1 MFEAPAGFDPQLRF
15 AVPSGHFFDI
25 DDISISNLPHGKTA
39 PAGRNEVFGIK
50 PGELPEQQH
59 QSENVPQRGD
69 HEFHKNG
76 DRKSTRLNSSHVS
89 ISYAVFCLKKKK
101 NE

>member
-59 QSENVPQRGD
+59 HSENVPQRGD
-69 HEFHKNG
+69 HEFHQNG
-76 DRKSTRLNSSHVS
+76 HATPDPPVVGAPNENGGIGRDSSDDP
-89 ISYAVFCLKKKK
+89 
-101 NE
+101 